1 MTVRKT
7 IVIENLS
14 ALQGGGQTYLVNL
27 LQHIPDGFLDKH
39 RVVAIVPTT
48 LSERL
53 AGVPAIEFLSPDAPQ
68 EGLLQR
74 MAWFRRTLPNLLR
87 ELGTDVL
94 YCPGGSLSACD
105 EGVFKTVVAFR
116 NMLPFAKNDHWR
128 YPIGYERLRNFL
140 LRRIQSRSFRDADC
154 VIFVSEFAR
163 KVIDI
168 AVPDRRG
175 ESIVIPHGINQQ
187 FRGRVS
193 RPSDVVGDRD
203 YCLYV
208 STFDVYKAQIEVVT
222 AWAQVR
228 QLRETSEQ
236 LLLVGPGH
244 SRYRQDVESL
254 IRKLNLTDEVKVL
267 DALPYSDL
275 PGLYQH
281 AKLNIFASSCEN
293 CPNILLEAL
302 AAGRAVLCSSH
313 PPMPEFG
320 GDAVSYFDPYA
331 STELASRIVEVIDDA
346 QKLEEMGDA
355 ALQQSARYDWAWSAE
370 RTWQQLAAFA
380 G

>member
-1 MTVRKT
+1 MTDRKT

-27 LQHIPDGFLDKH
+27 LRHIPDGFLDEY
-39 RVVAIVPTT
+39 RVVAIVPAT

-53 AGVPAIEFLSPDAPQ
+53 AAEPAVEFLTPSAPQ
-68 EGLLQR
+68 KGLLR
-74 MAWFRRTLPNLLR
+74 RIAWFRRSLPRLLR
-87 ELGTDVL
+87 DLDTDVL
-94 YCPGGSLSACD
+94 YCPGGSLSARCQ
-105 EGVFKTVVAFR
+105 GRFKTVVAFR
-116 NMLPFAKNDHWR
+116 NMLPFASSEHWR
-128 YPIGYERLRNFL
+128 YPIGYQRLRNWL
-140 LRRIQSRSFRDADC
+140 LRHIQSRSFRDADC

-163 KVIDI
+163 KVIDL

-175 ESIVIPHGINQQ
+175 ESVVVPHGINQQ
-187 FRGRVS
+187 FRDRAS

-222 AWAQVR
+222 AWAEVR
-228 QLRETSEQ
+228 QMRETNEQ

-254 IRKLNLTDEVKVL
+254 IRKLNLTGEVQVL

-281 AKLNIFASSCEN
+281 ATLNIFASSCEN

-320 GDAVSYFDPYA
+320 GDAVSYFDPYVP
-331 STELASRIVEVIDDA
+331 SDLASRIVEVIDDE
-346 QKLEEMGDA
+346 QKLEEMGAA
-355 ALQQSARYDWAWSAE
+355 ALEQSARYDWARSAE
-370 RTWQQLAAFA
+370 RTWKRLAALA